1 MEPSLKPNP
10 FLSFSSFLHTHCNRF
25 ASDLSARFED
35 TKRFAESL
43 TTRRF
48 TPPPFAS
55 VSQYPKPSAGTS
67 TATLNPSHVAK
78 ALAGTSVFTVS
89 NTNNEFVLISDPA
102 GDKSIGLLCFRQE
115 DAEAFLAQARLR
127 RRELKANAKVVPIN
141 LDQVV
146 YLLKVEGISFR
157 FLPDPIQIK
166 NAMELKSSASK
177 NGFDGVPVFQSELLV
192 VRKKNKRYCP
202 VYFSKEDIER
212 ELSKYTRASRGDQ
225 QIMVGS
231 LEDVLR
237 KMERSEKNSGWEDV
251 IFIPPGRSYA
261 QHMQEK
267 KKMEE
272 NCEDCMRWEE
282 QLYWNHFQTV
292 HFSQLLLPGFHN
304 RLAIPKKFST
314 YCKRKLAKIVT
325 LKSPSG
331 TKYNVGLEEDDEKT
345 LAFRC
350 GWDKFVKDHSLH
362 ESDLLVFKFNGS
374 SEFEVLIFDGDTL
387 CEKPTSYFV
396 RKCGHAAEKTSRV
409 TDFTATSSRSP
420 KRYISIADDVET
432 TVKISP
438 VGNELDDLIDI
449 DTMLPQTGTD
459 QEEHSNSDI
468 DTDSGQLPVISPTS
482 KGPISEGKYPIGVFK
497 KMRGQISINDPDRKA
512 DVEMIPGGSRKRIG
526 EINKKKALSLAKRA
540 VSTKGFLVVMK
551 RSHVVSKCFLYV
563 PVQWSARNMS
573 REPQDV
579 VMQVGERKWHLK
591 FKYYGS
597 KGRGGVSVGWKK
609 FVRDNNLC
617 EGDVC
622 VFEPTKPEAKPFHL
636 DVYIFRA
643 AEAESSNNGMN
654 TSTHLKAQARCP
666 LQEHF
671 LPRKNSKENLDRFI
685 PNRSAMDF
693 DYAHYALT
701 EGNKGKDQVS
711 SPSREAYR
719 KQLADTMNL
728 NHTRILAFRNKP
740 LAPVDLLPTDH
751 SASLHQQPKS
761 VKPRRYIPQTSER
774 TLDAPDIVDD
784 FYLNLLDWG
793 SANVLAIALGHTVYL
808 WDASTGSTSELVTI
822 DDEKGP
828 VTSIN
833 WAPDGRHVAVGL
845 NNSEVQLW
853 DSGSN
858 RQLRILKGC
867 HQSRVG
873 SLAGHTQEVC
883 GLKWS
888 GSGQQLAS
896 GGNDNVV
903 HIWDRSV
910 ASSNSTTQ
918 WLHRL
923 EEHTSAVKALAWCP
937 FQANLLATGG
947 GGGDRTIKF
956 WNTHT
961 GACLNSVDTGSQVC
975 SLLWSKNEREL
986 LSSHG
991 FTQNQLTLWK
1001 YPSMVKMAELTGHT
1015 SRVLY
1020 MAQSPD
1026 GCTVASAAGDET
1038 LRFWNV
1044 FGVPETAKK
1053 AAPKAAHEPFSHVNR
1068 IR

>member
-1 MEPSLKPNP
+1 M
-10 FLSFSSFLHTHCNRF
+10 
-25 ASDLSARFED
+25 
-35 TKRFAESL
+35 
-43 TTRRF
+43 
-48 TPPPFAS
+48 
-55 VSQYPKPSAGTS
+55 
-67 TATLNPSHVAK
+67 
-78 ALAGTSVFTVS
+78 
-89 NTNNEFVLISDPA
+89 
-102 GDKSIGLLCFRQE
+102 
-115 DAEAFLAQARLR
+115 DA
-127 RRELKANAKVVPIN
+127 
-141 LDQVV
+141 
-146 YLLKVEGISFR
+146 
-157 FLPDPIQIK
+157 
-166 NAMELKSSASK
+166 
-177 NGFDGVPVFQSELLV
+177 
-192 VRKKNKRYCP
+192 
-202 VYFSKEDIER
+202 
-212 ELSKYTRASRGDQ
+212 
-225 QIMVGS
+225 
-231 LEDVLR
+231 
-237 KMERSEKNSGWEDV
+237 
-251 IFIPPGRSYA
+251 
-261 QHMQEK
+261 
-267 KKMEE
+267 
-272 NCEDCMRWEE
+272 
-282 QLYWNHFQTV
+282 
-292 HFSQLLLPGFHN
+292 
-304 RLAIPKKFST
+304 
-314 YCKRKLAKIVT
+314 
-325 LKSPSG
+325 
-331 TKYNVGLEEDDEKT
+331 
-345 LAFRC
+345 
-350 GWDKFVKDHSLH
+350 
-362 ESDLLVFKFNGS
+362 
-374 SEFEVLIFDGDTL
+374 
-387 CEKPTSYFV
+387 
-396 RKCGHAAEKTSRV
+396 
-409 TDFTATSSRSP
+409 
-420 KRYISIADDVET
+420 
-432 TVKISP
+432 
-438 VGNELDDLIDI
+438 
-449 DTMLPQTGTD
+449 
-459 QEEHSNSDI
+459 
-468 DTDSGQLPVISPTS
+468 
-482 KGPISEGKYPIGVFK
+482 
-497 KMRGQISINDPDRKA
+497 
-512 DVEMIPGGSRKRIG
+512 
-526 EINKKKALSLAKRA
+526 
-540 VSTKGFLVVMK
+540 
-551 RSHVVSKCFLYV
+551 
-563 PVQWSARNMS
+563 
-573 REPQDV
+573 
-579 VMQVGERKWHLK
+579 
-591 FKYYGS
+591 
-597 KGRGGVSVGWKK
+597 
-609 FVRDNNLC
+609 
-617 EGDVC
+617 
-622 VFEPTKPEAKPFHL
+622 
-636 DVYIFRA
+636 
-643 AEAESSNNGMN
+643 GMN

-671 LPRKNSKENLDRFI
+671 LPRKSSKENLDRFI

-701 EGNKGKDQVS
+701 EGRNGKDQVAAAVS

-719 KQLADTMNL
+719 KQLAETMNL

-740 LAPVDLLPTDH
+740 QAPVELLPTDH
-751 SASLHQQPKS
+751 SASLLHQQPKS

-808 WDASTGSTSELVTI
+808 WDASSGSTSELVTI
-822 DDEKGP
+822 DEEKGP

-833 WAPDGRHVAVGL
+833 WAPDGRHVALGL

-858 RQLRILKGC
+858 RQLRTLKGC

-873 SLAGHTQEVC
+873 SLAWNNHILTTGGMDGQIVNNDVRIRSHVVETYRGHTQEVC

-903 HIWDRSV
+903 HIWDRSA

-918 WLHRL
+918 YLHRL

-1053 AAPKAAHEPFSHVNR
+1053 AAPKATHEPFSHVNR

>member
-1 MEPSLKPNP
+1 M
-10 FLSFSSFLHTHCNRF
+10 
-25 ASDLSARFED
+25 
-35 TKRFAESL
+35 
-43 TTRRF
+43 
-48 TPPPFAS
+48 
-55 VSQYPKPSAGTS
+55 
-67 TATLNPSHVAK
+67 
-78 ALAGTSVFTVS
+78 
-89 NTNNEFVLISDPA
+89 
-102 GDKSIGLLCFRQE
+102 
-115 DAEAFLAQARLR
+115 DA
-127 RRELKANAKVVPIN
+127 
-141 LDQVV
+141 
-146 YLLKVEGISFR
+146 
-157 FLPDPIQIK
+157 
-166 NAMELKSSASK
+166 
-177 NGFDGVPVFQSELLV
+177 
-192 VRKKNKRYCP
+192 
-202 VYFSKEDIER
+202 
-212 ELSKYTRASRGDQ
+212 
-225 QIMVGS
+225 
-231 LEDVLR
+231 
-237 KMERSEKNSGWEDV
+237 
-251 IFIPPGRSYA
+251 
-261 QHMQEK
+261 
-267 KKMEE
+267 
-272 NCEDCMRWEE
+272 
-282 QLYWNHFQTV
+282 
-292 HFSQLLLPGFHN
+292 
-304 RLAIPKKFST
+304 
-314 YCKRKLAKIVT
+314 
-325 LKSPSG
+325 
-331 TKYNVGLEEDDEKT
+331 
-345 LAFRC
+345 
-350 GWDKFVKDHSLH
+350 
-362 ESDLLVFKFNGS
+362 
-374 SEFEVLIFDGDTL
+374 
-387 CEKPTSYFV
+387 
-396 RKCGHAAEKTSRV
+396 
-409 TDFTATSSRSP
+409 
-420 KRYISIADDVET
+420 
-432 TVKISP
+432 
-438 VGNELDDLIDI
+438 
-449 DTMLPQTGTD
+449 
-459 QEEHSNSDI
+459 
-468 DTDSGQLPVISPTS
+468 
-482 KGPISEGKYPIGVFK
+482 
-497 KMRGQISINDPDRKA
+497 
-512 DVEMIPGGSRKRIG
+512 
-526 EINKKKALSLAKRA
+526 
-540 VSTKGFLVVMK
+540 
-551 RSHVVSKCFLYV
+551 
-563 PVQWSARNMS
+563 
-573 REPQDV
+573 
-579 VMQVGERKWHLK
+579 
-591 FKYYGS
+591 
-597 KGRGGVSVGWKK
+597 
-609 FVRDNNLC
+609 
-617 EGDVC
+617 
-622 VFEPTKPEAKPFHL
+622 
-636 DVYIFRA
+636 
-643 AEAESSNNGMN
+643 GMN

-719 KQLADTMNL
+719 KQLAETMNL

-740 LAPVDLLPTDH
+740 QAPVDLLPTDH
-751 SASLHQQPKS
+751 SASLHHQPKS

-808 WDASTGSTSELVTI
+808 WDASSGSTSELVTI
-822 DDEKGP
+822 DEEKGP

-858 RQLRILKGC
+858 RQLRTLKGC

-873 SLAGHTQEVC
+873 SLAWNNHILTTGGMDGQIVNNDVRIRSHIVETYRGHTQEVC

-918 WLHRL
+918 YLHRL

-1026 GCTVASAAGDET
+1026 GCTVATAAGDET

-1053 AAPKAAHEPFSHVNR
+1053 AAPKAAHEPFSHAIPKKFSTYCKRKLPKIVTLKSPSGAKYNVGLEEDDEKTLAFRCGWDKFVKDHSLHESDLLVFKFNGSSEFEVLIFDGDTLCEKPTSYFVRKCGHAEKTSRATDFTATSSRSPKRHINIPDDVETTVNQQGPVKVSPVGNELDDLIDIDTMLPQTGIEQEEHSNSDIDTDSGQLPVISPTSKGPISEGKYPIGVFKKMR
-1068 IR
+1068 GQISINDLNRKADVEMISGGSRKRVGEINKKKALSLAKRAVSTKGFLVVMKRSHVVSKCFLYVPVQWSARNMSREPQDVVMQVGETKWQLKFKHYGSKGRGGVSVGWKKFVRDNNLCEGDVCVFEPTKPEAKPFHLDVYIFRAAEAESSNNTTSE